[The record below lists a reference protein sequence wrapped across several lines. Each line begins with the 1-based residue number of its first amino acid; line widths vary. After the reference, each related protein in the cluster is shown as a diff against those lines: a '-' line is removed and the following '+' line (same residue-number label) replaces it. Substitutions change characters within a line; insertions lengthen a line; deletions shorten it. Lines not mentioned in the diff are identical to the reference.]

1 MLASLESCPPG
12 RSAIGCTSALR
23 AQEEGAATSGIEGP
37 QRRLRR
43 GHIARANARGICAYS
58 VYTVS
63 MFYLEGQP
71 GYCIHVRVTL
81 PGWACR
87 YGPGWQLASSGN
99 ECSRRGRRPF
109 GLGRADWVESRKQVG
124 TILVAQTRLAV
135 RLVEDLIPTSAV
147 AAVPAG
153 PTGSGLH
160 GSTHPGR

>member
-1 MLASLESCPPG
+1 MSAWSVCHWMHLSFAARRKELLPRGARGLSCGCDADILRG
-12 RSAIGCTSALR
+12 RM
-23 AQEEGAATSGIEGP
+23 P
-37 QRRLRR
+37 
-43 GHIARANARGICAYS
+43 RGICAYS